1 MRQNKRKKGEN
12 QTIARIT
19 KIEKTYIVT
28 ETKTKKEASLLVAE
42 QILIK
47 PCLQIYMKIY
57 LYNKVQKKRTK
68 AQT

>member
-28 ETKTKKEASLLVAE
+28 ETKKEASLLVAE